1 MGGGRGP
8 CVSIPK
14 ASLAGDAYVSEK
26 AMTRMVHPQTRWSGS
41 EPARIARSRW
51 NDAKVELATQQAVPN
66 AAPNPLGKG
75 PTGKLMERLDINPE
89 TMVRGS
95 TG

>member
-26 AMTRMVHPQTRWSGS
+26 SDDEDGPPPNPLERIR
-41 EPARIARSRW
+41 ARPNARSRW